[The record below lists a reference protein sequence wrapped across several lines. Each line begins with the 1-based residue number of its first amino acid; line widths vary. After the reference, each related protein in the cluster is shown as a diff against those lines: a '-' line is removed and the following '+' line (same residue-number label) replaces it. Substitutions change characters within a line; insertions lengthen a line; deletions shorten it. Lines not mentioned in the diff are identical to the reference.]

1 MGLSL
6 IPTEYGDCWFA
17 GFLASSEGMDPVS
30 VSFFPGG
37 EQGSIDA
44 EITHVST
51 GEVEVVKGLRSVS
64 NVAAYLNAR
73 VAPADFLSSVIEFHE
88 TFGHPVAVK
97 PECPDFNI
105 QDRRI
110 DMLLEEVNETEK
122 AAEEGTYEEY
132 VDGLIDVLYVAL
144 GGLIEAAPEDV
155 IRRAFWDVHRANMDK
170 LGNDGSPIYREDG
183 KVLKPEGWRGPN
195 LPAIIKEAK

>member
-6 IPTEYGDCWFA
+6 IPTEYCDSWFA
-17 GFLASSEGMDPVS
+17 GFLASPGGVDPVS
-30 VSFFPGG
+30 VMFFPGD
-37 EQGSIDA
+37 ERGSVDA
-44 EITHVST
+44 EITHEST
-51 GEVEVVKGLRSVS
+51 GEVEVVKGVRSVS
-64 NVAAYLNAR
+64 NVAEYLNAR
-73 VAPADFLSSVIEFHE
+73 VAPDDFLSSVVEFHK

-97 PECPDFNI
+97 PERPNFST

-122 AAEEGTYEEY
+122 AADEGTYEEY
-132 VDGLIDVLYVAL
+132 VDGLIDVLYIAL

-170 LGNDGSPIYREDG
+170 LGDDGSPIYREDG
-183 KVLKPEGWRGPN
+183 KVLKPDGWLGPN
-195 LPAIIKEAK
+195 LSAVIKGAK